1 MSSIEIHNIDT
12 EAGTCIATIRD
23 GETILI
29 DNKNIGLQL
38 DSNGDA
44 DMEYIKSRAASIINN
59 KRTSGHCA
67 SCEALIVHTKDGE
80 FNYHNV

>member
-1 MSSIEIHNIDT
+1 MSSIEIHSIDT

-44 DMEYIKSRAASIINN
+44 DMDYIKSRAAFYINN
-59 KRTSGHCA
+59 KRTSAHCEL
-67 SCEALIVHTKDGE
+67 CEPLIVHTKDGE
-80 FNYHNV
+80 FNRYNV